1 MKRIIKF
8 NLGLIL
14 YASLWN
20 CNEVTAKN
28 QSKITDAAA
37 TCYGRKNCKACKTCN
52 YCKHCNNGGKCSV
65 CK

>member
-8 NLGLIL
+8 SLGLIL
-14 YASLWN
+14 FASLSN

-28 QSKITDAAA
+28 QAQNADAAA
-37 TCYGRKNCKACKTCN
+37 TCYGRSNCKACKTCN
-52 YCKHCNNGGKCSV
+52 YCKHCNNGGRCSV